1 MAVTIKLKK
10 TDVSDHQSC
19 SRKGE
24 EKIASVCLES
34 SVAATTQKSKTYV
47 TVSSSFSSMSKSSIY
62 ISSSSSLSTP
72 PFAGAVCANQSLI
85 GRLKAECLLSSLA
98 VRIPRF
104 DLGAYPS
111 VQEGP
116 TKAPCTESPY
126 TCHRE
131 SATSPPF
138 METGNIILNSPINNR
153 SPHNAEAVIQHLS
166 ASFKLPP
173 VSPPASAAHGK
184 TRPPAVPKECSG
196 AGSGTGRKVC
206 VSGLNVSRWSKRGTG
221 ELNGKRKKNERQ
233 TKAMSGDYSS
243 CGSMLS
249 AGADTYTGVSYHC
262 QEYIQNLYK

>member
-1 MAVTIKLKK
+1 MDVTIKLKK
-10 TDVSDHQSC
+10 TDGSDMVQSC

-34 SVAATTQKSKTYV
+34 SVAATTQNSKNYV
-47 TVSSSFSSMSKSSIY
+47 TVSSSFSSISKSSIY
-62 ISSSSSLSTP
+62 ISSSSSLSTS
-72 PFAGAVCANQSLI
+72 PFPGAVCSNQSLI
-85 GRLKAECLLSSLA
+85 GQLKAECLLSSLA
-98 VRIPRF
+98 VRIPRL

-111 VQEGP
+111 VHQGP

-138 METGNIILNSPINNR
+138 KETGNIILNSPINNR
-153 SPHNAEAVIQHLS
+153 TPHNAEAVVQHLS
-166 ASFKLPP
+166 ASFQLPP
-173 VSPPASAAHGK
+173 VSPPASAAHSK
-184 TRPPAVPKECSG
+184 TRPPAVPKERTG

-221 ELNGKRKKNERQ
+221 ELNGKRKKKEGR
-233 TKAMSGDYSS
+233 TKAVSGDYSS

-249 AGADTYTGVSYHC
+249 AGADNYAGVSYHFC
-262 QEYIQNLYK
+262 NSFGNC